1 MLVTIECIL
10 TDLWLWILQAP
21 VQLVSYYATSQ
32 ITIMEQVW
40 ILEVVVCQSPIKN
53 LKYLKIKLSSIADNE
68 VNSGKEMNKENTIKN
83 PKSQRKYSFTMIKQ
97 KTLPLSFDNTV
108 RNYFIRRSDIDAYS
122 F

>member
-68 VNSGKEMNKENTIKN
+68 VNSGKEMNKENAIKIQN
-83 PKSQRKYSFTMIKQ
+83 HKGNILLLWLNKKRFLYHLIILLEIISFGDLT
-97 KTLPLSFDNTV
+97 
-108 RNYFIRRSDIDAYS
+108 
-122 F
+122 